1 MELKIALAPEVENL
15 SRLKK
20 VKAKERRAKDGA
32 RQAKERAGRANTSME
47 RDLEVVAY
55 RRWMVRGIVT
65 RSGKHGCSRNSIRQ
79 LLTLISNNN
88 SSNHHSKRQ

>member
-20 VKAKERRAKDGA
+20 AKAKERRAKDGA
-32 RQAKERAGRANTSME
+32 SQAKEKAGRASTSTE

-65 RSGKHGCSRNSIRQ
+65 RSGKHGCSRNNIRH
-79 LLTLISNNN
+79 LLTRLSHNN